1 MAPGLKTFLPSPCC
15 GQAIVLLE
23 DFVVTDAE
31 FTGASNAPTGQSPLS
46 GAEPQGND
54 GASEL
59 EAKLAAANSEA
70 EKLREDWL
78 RAKAETDNVRRRGQ
92 EDVAKAHRYGIEGF
106 SSALLAVK
114 DSLDAAL
121 MVENTSVE
129 NFKEGVELTARQ
141 LESVFDKFAIKVI
154 DPKGEKFDPHRHQAI
169 GQLDSEQEPGTVVN
183 VLQKGYL
190 LHDRVLR
197 PALVMVA
204 KAKSA
209 EG

>member
-1 MAPGLKTFLPSPCC
+1 
-15 GQAIVLLE
+15 
-23 DFVVTDAE
+23 VTDAE
-31 FTGASNAPTGQSPLS
+31 FTGAS
-46 GAEPQGND
+46 GAAATQPPMDEPDQG
-54 GASEL
+54 SEGRAAEL
-59 EAKLAAANSEA
+59 QAKLAAAASEA

-121 MVENTSVE
+121 MVENTSIE

-141 LESVFDKFAIKVI
+141 LESVFEKFAIKAI
-154 DPKGEKFDPHRHQAI
+154 DPQGEKFDPHRHQAI
-169 GQLDSEQEPGTVVN
+169 GQLESDHEPGTVVN
-183 VLQKGYL
+183 VLQKGYM

-197 PALVMVA
+197 PALVMVSKPRDA
-204 KAKSA
+204 
-209 EG
+209 